1 MLKMNKQMKEQ
12 KLPLIKLESN
22 RIKKEKTFQF
32 DDDEDDEDVGM
43 DGGNGGCCQL
53 LRHFSRKQ
61 RLPSTIIREWRNNAP
76 KTEPTGKD
84 GGNQIAATLSL
95 SSCSAGAGNCVQNTS
110 KKQPIFIH

>member
-1 MLKMNKQMKEQ
+1 MKEQ

-84 GGNQIAATLSL
+84 GGSQIAVTLSL
-95 SSCSAGAGNCVQNTS
+95 SSCSAGAEAIVYKTHS
-110 KKQPIFIH
+110 KSSRF

>member
-32 DDDEDDEDVGM
+32 DDDEDVGM

-84 GGNQIAATLSL
+84 GGSQIAATLSL